1 VSDAS
6 GPSADDTFVFGPFRL
21 LPARQLLLEGEKT
34 LRVGSRA
41 LEILKVLVEH
51 AGTLVSKEDL
61 VARVW
66 PGTFVEEG
74 NLRVHMAALRR
85 VLGDGQSGN
94 RYIATIP
101 GRGYRFVAP
110 VSILAG
116 PQPPEP
122 PRGAAEIS
130 HNLPVSLT
138 RIVGRSDIVAA
149 LAEQLPTRRFITL
162 AGPGGIGKTTVAL
175 AVADELSQNYRD
187 GVWFVDF
194 ASIVDAA
201 LVPSALA
208 SVLGVAI
215 RSDNPVPGLL
225 AYVKD
230 KQMLLVLDS
239 CERVIDAA
247 AALAEQVFQRAPG
260 VHILTTS
267 RESLRAEGERVQRLL
282 PLEVPPA
289 STKITADE
297 AMSFSAIQLFV
308 ERATANTDGFRLT
321 DADSPIVAE
330 ICRRLDGIA
339 LAIELAAG
347 RIDVLGL
354 QGLAAHLDDRFRLL
368 TRGRRTAL
376 PRHQTLSAT
385 LDWSYELLSPLERT
399 VLRRLAVFAG
409 AFTLP
414 AASTVAS
421 SGDVTTSD
429 VADCVANLVAKSL
442 VTADFSGTTVTY
454 RLFETMRAYALEKLT
469 ASGER
474 SGLGRRHAEYFRE
487 VFAHA
492 ELEWEKQSPSEWL
505 ATYSRFIDNVR
516 AALEWAFSKEGDP
529 DLGVSL
535 TVVAVPLWLQLSLME
550 ECRNH
555 VERAVATARLQR
567 AREAGRE
574 VRRDMQLSAA
584 LGSVL
589 VYTNMGPVARAAW
602 TEALAIAEKINDA
615 DYKLRSLWGLWVDS
629 LNNGEFQEAI
639 ALARRFYDTAAGLV
653 DAPDVLLGD
662 RMIGIALHFLGSQ
675 LDARRHIDRMLG
687 SYVTPIHAAHIVRFQ
702 FDQRVTARAFQAR
715 CLWLLGFPD
724 QALHIIESTVGEA
737 RAIGHVLTLCN
748 VLGQGACQVALW
760 SGDLS
765 AAERYLDLLLEQSA
779 SHTIG
784 LWHAWGLCFRGLVLI
799 RRGDDGDGL
808 HALRSV
814 LAEVPEIR
822 SLPRYLGLLGELA
835 IAMGRAGHVA
845 QALETIEGAI
855 GRSENR
861 QERWCLPELLRIKGE
876 LLLQEKAPNAAS
888 TAAACFCRGLD
899 LAIEQSALSWQLR
912 AATSLA
918 RLQRDQRNIADAR
931 NLLRPVYGQF
941 TEGFASHDLTEA
953 RHLLDFLA

>member
-1 VSDAS
+1 MSDAS
-6 GPSADDTFVFGPFRL
+6 GLSADDTFAFGPFRL
-21 LPARQLLLEGEKT
+21 SPARQLLLEGEKA
-34 LRVGSRA
+34 LRLGSRA

-85 VLGDGQSGN
+85 ALGDGQSGN

-110 VSILAG
+110 VSVLSG
-116 PQPPEP
+116 SRPLEP
-122 PRGAAEIS
+122 PHPAAEIS

-149 LAEQLPTRRFITL
+149 LAEQLPARRFVTI
-162 AGPGGIGKTTVAL
+162 AGPGGMGKTTVAL
-175 AVADELSQNYRD
+175 AVAEELRPNYRD

-194 ASIVDAA
+194 APIADAV

-215 RSDNPVPGLL
+215 RSENALPGLL
-225 AYVKD
+225 AYLKD
-230 KQMLLVLDS
+230 RQMLLVLDS

-247 AALAEQVFQRAPG
+247 AALAEQVFHRAPG

-289 STKITADE
+289 SPKITADE
-297 AMSFSAIQLFV
+297 AISFSAIQLFV
-308 ERATANTDGFRLT
+308 ERATASADGFRLT
-321 DADSPIVAE
+321 DADAPVVSD

-354 QGLAAHLDDRFRLL
+354 QGLAARLDDRFRLL

-385 LDWSYELLSPLERT
+385 LDWSYELLSDSERV

-409 AFTLP
+409 SFTLP
-414 AASTVAS
+414 AASIVAS
-421 SGDVTTSD
+421 SNEVAASD

-442 VTADFSGTTVTY
+442 VTADFSNPTVTY

-474 SGLGRRHAEYFRE
+474 STLGRRHAEYFRE
-487 VFAHA
+487 LFAHA

-505 ATYSRFIDNVR
+505 TTYGRFIDNVR
-516 AALEWAFSKEGDP
+516 AALEWAFSSEGDP

-550 ECRNH
+550 ECRKH
-555 VERAVATARLQR
+555 VERAVATAKPQAGQETR
-567 AREAGRE
+567 RE
-574 VRRDMQLSAA
+574 MQLAAA

-589 VYTNMGPVARAAW
+589 VYTNVGPAARAAW
-602 TEALAIAEKINDA
+602 TEALQIAEKIGDA
-615 DYKLRSLWGLWVDS
+615 DYTLRSLWGHWVDS
-629 LNNGEFQEAI
+629 LNNGEFQDAV
-639 ALARRFYDTAAGLV
+639 AVARRFHDTATALV
-653 DAPDVLLGD
+653 DAPDALMGD
-662 RMIGIALHFLGSQ
+662 RMIGITLHFLGDQ
-675 LDARRHIDRMLG
+675 VEARRHIDRML
-687 SYVTPIHAAHIVRFQ
+687 SNYVTPIHAAHIVRFQ

-715 CLWLLGFPD
+715 CLWLLGFSD
-724 QALHIIESTVGEA
+724 QALRIIESTVEEA
-737 RAIGHVLTLCN
+737 RAIGHVLTFCN
-748 VLGQGACQVALW
+748 VLGQGACPVALW
-760 SGDLS
+760 SGDLT
-765 AAERYLDLLLEQSA
+765 AVDRYLDLLLEQSA
-779 SHTIG
+779 SHTLA
-784 LWHAWGLCFRGLVLI
+784 LWHAWGLCFRGIVLI
-799 RRGDDGDGL
+799 RRGEVKAGL
-808 HALRSV
+808 RALRSV

-835 IAMGRAGHVA
+835 AAMGRAGEVG
-845 QALETIEGAI
+845 QALQTIEGAI
-855 GRSENR
+855 GRSESR
-861 QERWCLPELLRIKGE
+861 HERWCLPELLRIKGE
-876 LLLQEKAPNAAS
+876 LILQEQAPNAAS
-888 TAAACFCRGLD
+888 GASSYFHKALE
-899 LAIEQSALSWQLR
+899 LAMEQSALSWQLR
-912 AATSLA
+912 AARSLA
-918 RLQRDQRNIADAR
+918 ELRRDQRNRDGAR
-931 NLLRPVYGQF
+931 NLLRPIYAQF
-941 TEGFASHDLTEA
+941 TEGFATRDLTDA
-953 RHLLDFLA
+953 KHLLDLLA

>member
-6 GPSADDTFVFGPFRL
+6 GLSADDTFAFGPFRL
-21 LPARQLLLEGEKT
+21 SPARQLLLEGEKA
-34 LRVGSRA
+34 LRLGSRA

-51 AGTLVSKEDL
+51 AGTLVSKEEL

-85 VLGDGQSGN
+85 ALGDGQSGN

-110 VSILAG
+110 VSILSG
-116 PQPPEP
+116 SRPLESPQRSPD
-122 PRGAAEIS
+122 IS

-138 RIVGRSDIVAA
+138 RIVGRSDIVAT
-149 LAEQLPTRRFITL
+149 LVEQLPARRFVTI
-162 AGPGGIGKTTVAL
+162 AGPGGMGKTTVAL
-175 AVADELSQNYRD
+175 AVAEELRPNYRD

-194 ASIVDAA
+194 APIANAV

-215 RSDNPVPGLL
+215 RSDNPIPGLL
-225 AYVKD
+225 AYLKD

-247 AALAEQVFQRAPG
+247 AALAEQVFHRAPG
-260 VHILTTS
+260 VHLLTTS

-289 STKITADE
+289 SHKITADE

-308 ERATANTDGFRLT
+308 ERATASADGFRLT
-321 DADSPIVAE
+321 DADAPVVAE

-354 QGLAAHLDDRFRLL
+354 QGLAARLDDRFRLL

-376 PRHQTLSAT
+376 PRHQTLGAT
-385 LDWSYELLSPLERT
+385 LDWSYELLSDSER
-399 VLRRLAVFAG
+399 VILRRLAVFAG
-409 AFTLP
+409 SFTLP

-421 SGDVTTSD
+421 SGEVTASD
-429 VADCVANLVAKSL
+429 VADSVANLVAKSL
-442 VTADFSGTTVTY
+442 VTADFSDATVTY
-454 RLFETMRAYALEKLT
+454 RLFETMRAYVLEKLT

-474 SGLGRRHAEYFRE
+474 STLGRRHAEYFRE
-487 VFAHA
+487 LFAHA

-505 ATYSRFIDNVR
+505 ATYGRSIDNVR
-516 AALEWAFSKEGDP
+516 AALEWAFSNEGEP
-529 DLGVSL
+529 DLGVAL

-550 ECRNH
+550 ECRKH
-555 VERAVATARLQR
+555 VERAVATPKPQAGQATR
-567 AREAGRE
+567 RE
-574 VRRDMQLSAA
+574 MQLAAA

-589 VYTNMGPVARAAW
+589 VYTNVGPKARAAW
-602 TEALAIAEKINDA
+602 TEALKIAEKIDDA
-615 DYKLRSLWGLWVDS
+615 DYTLRSLWGLWVDS

-639 ALARRFYDTAAGLV
+639 AVARRFHDTATTLV
-653 DAPDVLLGD
+653 DAPDVLMGD
-662 RMIGIALHFLGSQ
+662 RMIGITLHFLGDQ
-675 LDARRHIDRMLG
+675 VEARRHIDRML
-687 SYVTPIHAAHIVRFQ
+687 SNYVTPIHAAHIVRFQ

-715 CLWLLGFPD
+715 CQWLLGFPD
-724 QALHIIESTVGEA
+724 QALRTLESTVEEA
-737 RAIGHVLTLCN
+737 RAIGHVLTFCN
-748 VLGQGACQVALW
+748 VLGQGACPVALW
-760 SGDLS
+760 TGDL
-765 AAERYLDLLLEQSA
+765 AAVDRYLDQLLEQSA
-779 SHTIG
+779 SHTLG
-784 LWHAWGLCFRGLVLI
+784 LWHAWGLCFRGIVLI
-799 RRGDDGDGL
+799 KRGDHRAGL

-835 IAMGRAGHVA
+835 SAMGRVGEVV

-855 GRSENR
+855 GRSEGR
-861 QERWCLPELLRIKGE
+861 RERWCLPELLRIKGE
-876 LLLQEKAPNAAS
+876 LLLHEKAPNAAS
-888 TAAACFCRGLD
+888 NASSYFRKALD
-899 LAIEQSALSWQLR
+899 LATEQSALSWQLR

-918 RLQRDQRNIADAR
+918 QLQRDQGHRDDAR
-931 NLLRPVYGQF
+931 NLLRPIYGQF
-941 TEGFASHDLTEA
+941 TEGFATSDLTA
-953 RHLLDFLA
+953 AKRLLDLLA

>member
-1 VSDAS
+1 VSDAL
-6 GPSADDTFVFGPFRL
+6 GPAADGTFAFGPFRL
-21 LPARQLLLEGEKT
+21 SPARQLLLEGEKT

-85 VLGDGQSGN
+85 ALGDGQSGN
-94 RYIATIP
+94 RYIATVP

-116 PQPPEP
+116 AQPPAP
-122 PRGAAEIS
+122 PRGQLETS

-138 RIVGRSDIVAA
+138 RIVGRSDIVTT
-149 LAEQLPTRRFITL
+149 LVEQLPTRRFVTL

-194 ASIVDAA
+194 APIADAL

-215 RSDNPVPGLL
+215 RSDNPIPGLL
-225 AYVKD
+225 AYLKD

-247 AALAEQVFQRAPG
+247 AALAEQVFHRAPG
-260 VHILTTS
+260 VHILSTS

-282 PLEVPPA
+282 PLEVPFA
-289 STKITADE
+289 SAKITADE
-297 AMSFSAIQLFV
+297 AMSFSAVQLFV
-308 ERATANTDGFRLT
+308 ERATASADGFRLT
-321 DADSPIVAE
+321 DADAPVVAE

-347 RIDVLGL
+347 RIDALGL

-385 LDWSYELLSPLERT
+385 LDWSYELLSELERI

-421 SGDVTTSD
+421 SNDVAASD

-442 VTADFSGTTVTY
+442 VTADFSGATVTY

-474 SGLGRRHAEYFRE
+474 SALGRHHAEYFRD

-492 ELEWEKQSPSEWL
+492 ELEWEKQSPSQWL
-505 ATYSRFIDNVR
+505 ATYGRFIDNVR
-516 AALEWAFSKEGDP
+516 AALEWAFSMEGDP
-529 DLGVSL
+529 DLAASL

-555 VERAVATARLQR
+555 VERAVATMKPHA
-567 AREAGRE
+567 ARE

-589 VYTNMGPVARAAW
+589 VYTNVGPAARAAW
-602 TEALAIAEKINDA
+602 TEALAIADKINDA

-629 LNNGEFQEAI
+629 LNNGEFQEAV
-639 ALARRFYDTAAGLV
+639 ALARRFYDTATPLV
-653 DAPDVLLGD
+653 DTADALLGD
-662 RMIGIALHFLGSQ
+662 RMIGIALHFLGGQ
-675 LDARRHIDRMLG
+675 VEARRHIDRMLG

-715 CLWLLGFPD
+715 CLWLLGLPD
-724 QALHIIESTVGEA
+724 QALRVIESTVEEA
-737 RAIGHVLTLCN
+737 RAIGHVLTFCN
-748 VLGQGACQVALW
+748 VLGQGACPVALW
-760 SGDLS
+760 SGDLT
-765 AAERYLDLLLEQSA
+765 AVDRYLDMLLEQSA
-779 SHTIG
+779 SHTLG
-784 LWHAWGLCFRGLVLI
+784 LWHAWGLCFRGIVLI
-799 RRGDDGDGL
+799 RRGDNKAGL

-835 IAMGRAGHVA
+835 TAMGRAGEVA

-855 GRSENR
+855 GRSESR
-861 QERWCLPELLRIKGE
+861 QEHWCLPELLRIKGE
-876 LLLQEKAPNAAS
+876 LVLQENAPNAEL
-888 TAAACFCRGLD
+888 TAATYFRRALD
-899 LAIEQSALSWQLR
+899 LAIEQAALSWQLR

-918 RLQRDQRNIADAR
+918 RLQRDQGNVEDAR
-931 NLLRPVYGQF
+931 SLLRPIYTRF
-941 TEGFASHDLTEA
+941 TEGFATRDLTEA
-953 RHLLDFLA
+953 KRLLDLPA